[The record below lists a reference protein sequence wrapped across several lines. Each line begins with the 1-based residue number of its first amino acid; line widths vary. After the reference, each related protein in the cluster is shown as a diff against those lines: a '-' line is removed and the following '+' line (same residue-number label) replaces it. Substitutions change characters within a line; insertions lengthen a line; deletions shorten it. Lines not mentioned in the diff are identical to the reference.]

1 MNSRQL
7 GRTGIQV
14 SPIGL
19 GCMQFS
25 GVGQGAATSLTP
37 IEQPRVDEIVK
48 AALDGGIT
56 WFDTAEAYGHGRSE
70 RALSSGLTSCG
81 VKPGD
86 VTIATKWAPLGR
98 TAKSITRTI
107 GDRLGALHPFRV
119 DLHQIHMPYGSFS
132 SLTAQVQAMAR
143 LAEAHEIGAVG
154 VSNFSARQMELAH
167 AELAK
172 RGIALASNQV
182 QINLV
187 HRKIESNGVL
197 DTARR
202 LGVTLIAYSPL
213 RSGVLTAKFHDD
225 PGLVAKMPRKR
236 RRLFAGS
243 LDGLVPLIDGL
254 RQVAAAHSATV
265 GQVALAWLT
274 TYYGDSVVA
283 IPGASKPQHAEEA
296 AGAMHIALSEQ
307 ETRTLALLAGQV
319 SD

>member
-1 MNSRQL
+1 MIYRTL
-7 GRTGIQV
+7 GHTGIRI

-25 GVGQGAATSLTP
+25 GAGQASVIP
-37 IEQPRVDEIVK
+37 IEQPGVDAIVK
-48 AALDGGIT
+48 AAVDGGIT

-98 TAKSITRTI
+98 TARSITRTI
-107 GDRLGALHPFRV
+107 DDRLRALNPFPV

-132 SLTAQVQAMAR
+132 PLRAQARAMAR
-143 LAEAHEIGAVG
+143 LAEAHRIGAIG
-154 VSNFSARQMELAH
+154 VSKFSARQMELTH

-172 RGIALASNQV
+172 HGIALASNQV
-182 QINLV
+182 QINLL
-187 HRKIESNGVL
+187 HRKVESNGVL

-213 RSGVLTAKFHDD
+213 RSGILTAKFHDD
-225 PGLVAKMPRKR
+225 PGLVATMPRR
-236 RRLFAGS
+236 RRTLFAGD
-243 LDGLVPLIDGL
+243 LDRSAPLIDGL
-254 RQVAAAHSATV
+254 RQVALKHSATV

-274 TYYGDSVVA
+274 TYYGDTVVA
-283 IPGASKPQHAEEA
+283 IPGATKPHHAEEA
-296 AGAMHIALSEQ
+296 AGAMRIALSEQ
-307 ETRTLALLAGQV
+307 ETQTLALLASQV
-319 SD
+319 GG